1 MKALATVKLIEIT
14 LVVAIEA
21 YNENHDGVCAMDYL
35 TASHEAEIIGWNER
49 TLIATYKETAQ

>member
-1 MKALATVKLIEIT
+1 MKALATVKLIEVT
-14 LVVAIEA
+14 LVVAIET
-21 YNENHDGVCAMDYL
+21 YSENHDAVCAMDYI